1 MRESNFNVWAFIYFL
16 SLRLCLVFID
26 HNNCANKKEIITT
39 TENYQTTIDSLI
51 NKNQRLNDGF
61 IRLYDDWSE
70 VQVENDK
77 LARDNKYLRRIT
89 R

>member
-1 MRESNFNVWAFIYFL
+1 MKQLNFWLVMMLIFITASIHAFWAIEM
-16 SLRLCLVFID
+16 
-26 HNNCANKKEIITT
+26 HKKEL
-39 TENYQTTIDSLI
+39 TEIQNYQITIDSLI

-70 VQVENDK
+70 VQVENDN
-77 LARDNKYLRRIT
+77 LTRDNKYLKRIT